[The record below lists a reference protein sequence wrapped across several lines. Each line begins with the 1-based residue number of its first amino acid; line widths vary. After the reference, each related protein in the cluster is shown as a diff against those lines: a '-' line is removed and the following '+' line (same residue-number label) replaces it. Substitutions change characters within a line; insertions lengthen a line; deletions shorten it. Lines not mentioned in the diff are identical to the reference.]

1 MEGRERRAE
10 TSPVKPGVGTAPGVI
25 SEQEIYRLDEAVA
38 RLGWSQSAL
47 RSARRRGLRVLRSGK
62 RAYLSGRE
70 IVRFLEADNVSFDD
84 PQPNSTGM
92 NSRSSKSVG
101 HRSSVSN

>member
-10 TSPVKPGVGTAPGVI
+10 TSPAKPGAGSAPGVI
-25 SEQEIYRLDEAVA
+25 SEQEIYRLGEAVA

-47 RSARRRGLRVLRSGK
+47 RSARRRGLKVLRSGK

-70 IVRFLEADNVSFDD
+70 IVRFLEADNISFGDSR
-84 PQPNSTGM
+84 PNRTGM
-92 NSRSSKSVG
+92 NSRSAKSVG
-101 HRSSVSN
+101 HPSSVSN